1 MAARTSAGVGMILT
15 VTILGLLA
23 AAGFITFLVQFSDNG
38 KLRQQLNDQEAT
50 NREYVRGNERSDPV
64 VAAELSAARAANMSL
79 VGYLKGELDATY
91 ARVTGNN
98 RDRSEA
104 LGQKLSGI
112 PGAASGNLL
121 SFIRSLRSENESL
134 AQARDGAEAARLQA
148 VEDLRATTDRVTAL
162 EEQQRQT
169 VGRLQSRLD
178 EMESEASQWRDGLSG
193 VEQRY
198 AAELSQARTQAEATE
213 AQLRGQISELQQR
226 NLVLEDQVSRL
237 QGQARGTALSPKE
250 EFALV
255 DGRVVNTNPAEREV
269 FVSLGR
275 RQNVVLGMTFEIY
288 ADAAQIRPDEQTGE
302 YPRGKGAVEVINV
315 GETSSRCRIL
325 SERQGNPIV
334 AGDVIANALYD
345 PDKVY
350 KFLVAG
356 NFDSNGDRQA
366 TPAEQ
371 AEVEA
376 LIEDW
381 GGSTTSEF
389 TGDVDFLVLGA
400 PPVLPPPPAVTA
412 PIAVVEQYIRRES
425 ELKRY
430 EQLLDQARRTS
441 VPVLNENR
449 LYTLI
454 GRVRSPSR

>member
-64 VAAELSAARAANMSL
+64 VAAELAAARAANQSL

-91 ARVTGNN
+91 SRVTGNN
-98 RDRSEA
+98 RDRSAA
-104 LGQKLSGI
+104 LNQKLAGI
-112 PGAASGNLL
+112 TGAESGNLL

-134 AQARDGAEAARLQA
+134 LRSRDAAESARLQA
-148 VEDLRATTDRVTAL
+148 VEGLRATTDRVTAL
-162 EEQQRQT
+162 EDQQRQT
-169 VGRLQSRLD
+169 VGRLQGRLD
-178 EMESEASQWRDGLSG
+178 EMEREAAQWRDGLSG

-198 AAELSQARTQAEATE
+198 AAELSQSRTQAEATE
-213 AQLRGQISELQQR
+213 TQLRGQIGELQQR

-255 DGRVVNTNPAEREV
+255 DGRVVNTNPGEREV

-371 AEVEA
+371 AEIEA

-381 GGSTTSEF
+381 GGSTTPEF
-389 TGDVDFLVLGA
+389 TGDVDFLVLGV
-400 PPVLPPPPAVTA
+400 PPVLPPPPSVTA
-412 PIAVVEQYIRRES
+412 PIAVVEQYIRREA

-454 GRVRSPSR
+454 GRVQSRAR